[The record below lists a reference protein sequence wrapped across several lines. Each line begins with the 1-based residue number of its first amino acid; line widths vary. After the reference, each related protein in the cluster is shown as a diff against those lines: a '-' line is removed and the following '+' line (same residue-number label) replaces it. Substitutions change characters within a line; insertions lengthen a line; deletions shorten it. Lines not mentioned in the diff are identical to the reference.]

1 MTIRVIAA
9 IVFTVLA
16 VVAAAKAE
24 DVLPE
29 RTTPAN
35 KTDDRL
41 LIFNSDTGHVV
52 FDDGQDDLFCVTRKV
67 VVGYTE
73 WGFPIRKPAVQC
85 R

>member
-24 DVLPE
+24 DVRPE
-29 RTTPAN
+29 RTTVAN
-35 KTDDRL
+35 NTGDRL
-41 LIFNSDTGHVV
+41 LILNGDTGHLVY
-52 FDDGQDDLFCVTRKV
+52 DDGQDDLFCVTRKV
-67 VVGYTE
+67 VVGYNE
-73 WGFPIRKPAVQC
+73 WGFPIRKAAVQC